1 MRPYLVLMAAVL
13 MAVAAFGQRP
23 FPPPTYESCVYGC
36 GPFIPLL
43 TTPEISLQ
51 QVSPNPVG
59 ASNATTGLI
68 AGATNATLS
77 QIQGSTSSVY
87 TVPVWYQGG
96 APLITPE
103 VLLYPEAIGREGH
116 PMHVGMREERRH
128 EEVGEERR
136 HEERGHVEH
145 SHAERSHAEAEE
157 EKREEARARWTFLTG
172 PSPAAAANE
181 SKGVREAGHVYT
193 NDDVTRQNDK
203 NGTVK
208 YDGKTE
214 KI

>member
-1 MRPYLVLMAAVL
+1 MRPYLVLMAVVL
-13 MAVAAFGQRP
+13 MAVAAFAQQP
-23 FPPPTYESCVYGC
+23 FPHPGYSSCFYGC
-36 GPFIPLL
+36 GPFVPLV
-43 TTPEISLQ
+43 TTPEISLEQ
-51 QVSPNPVG
+51 FSPNPVG

-68 AGATNATLS
+68 AGATNSTLS

-96 APLITPE
+96 SAPLITPG
-103 VLLYPEAIGREGH
+103 VHLYPETIGREGH
-116 PMHVGMREERRH
+116 PMHVAIHEERRHEELREERRH
-128 EEVGEERR
+128 EER
-136 HEERGHVEH
+136 
-145 SHAERSHAEAEE
+145 SHAERSRAEE
-157 EKREEARARWTFLTG
+157 GRHEEARAGWTYLTG

-181 SKGVREAGHVYT
+181 SKGVRKAGHVYT

-208 YDGKTE
+208 YDDKTE